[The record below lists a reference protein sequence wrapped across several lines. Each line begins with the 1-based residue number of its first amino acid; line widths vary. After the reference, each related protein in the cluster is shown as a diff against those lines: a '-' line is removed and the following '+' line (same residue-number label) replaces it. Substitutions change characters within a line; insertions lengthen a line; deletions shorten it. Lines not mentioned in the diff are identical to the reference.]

1 MTSDD
6 AALID
11 LLLNWGSRKN
21 QELRPIEAHHIAGH
35 ITAMN
40 AENRFLRE
48 ALSAAKKALG
58 EDE

>member
-1 MTSDD
+1 VTSDD
-6 AALID
+6 ASLIE
-11 LLLNWGSRKN
+11 LLLNWGERKS

-48 ALSAAKKALG
+48 ALSAARKALG
-58 EDE
+58 EGE